1 MSGSQGMN
9 GWLLSEAVRRALRK
23 HLHLLSG
30 VSLAM
35 TAGLSVSPA
44 HAELPV
50 ICVTGAT
57 CGNSSGII
65 NNALSGVS
73 GIAVAGNAMTIN
85 QNAANAVLHWRSF
98 NISGDASVNFVQPTS
113 DSVALNRIYQ
123 NGASQIMGNLSA
135 NGRIYL
141 LNQNGIVFGNGAVV
155 NVAGLIASSLD
166 ISSLALNADGTTNLL
181 AAGQNGQAAFQLF
194 RDADGNVLSS
204 GDVTVGQGA
213 TITTKDGGQVFMFA
227 PNVYNYG
234 KIVTPDG
241 QTALAAGES
250 IYLAS
255 SADKN
260 LRGIWVEVG
269 SGGGTV
275 VNGVESNAGVTDK
288 TKLVGQII
296 AERGNITLAGAAVN
310 QLGRLTATTS
320 VNEGGS
326 IRLVARE
333 DGFVQAATSESVTL
347 TGSTGG
353 TLLLGRNSVTEVQL
367 DDSDDT
373 TVDSNVQP
381 VSRVV
386 AIGHQIVMQEDAR
399 VVAPHGD
406 VTFAACFLCNTIS
419 DVSLATAHD
428 IVGEVT
434 AGSDGSRIFIAD
446 GALIDVSGA
455 DITKT
460 MESNVIRVE
469 LRGDELADSELQ
481 RDGAL
486 RGEAVYVDIREHGSR
501 ADGSQWVG
509 SPVGDLSGWVG
520 SIQKNVAERSLTGG
534 TVNLLSKGD
543 VVLARGA
550 TIDISGGSINYAG
563 GYISTSNVLGAD
575 GKIYDIANAVADRE
589 YLGVTSSGTYTV
601 FDRRWG
607 VTRTYT
613 AGGTQGHYE
622 EGYVEGKDAGT
633 VKIAGNRVVLDGGI
647 KAETVAGRNQRQLSA
662 DFNHATALYR
672 PYDELPLAGTLI
684 LGGER
689 ESSAPD
695 YAIADVTIA
704 GNVPVQLPEEFDPLT
719 GSLDDIG
726 STVLL
731 RSDLFGDDRIGNVE
745 IRANNTVTVAQDANV
760 ILPAGGVFDV
770 AARSIEIAGDI
781 TSHGGEI
788 ALTARPT
795 VAGAPL
801 NSGLVVKN
809 GATLDTSGTWVNDT
823 ANANG
828 GEVGA
833 SALSIDGG
841 IVDLQAQNS
850 SLVLE
855 AGSVIDVSGGAQ
867 LTSDGELVSGAAGT
881 IALSNTQ
888 RPDVGADV
896 TTMTLDGELRAYG
909 FEDGGSLTLQTAG
922 LCIAD
927 AQSACEQSDDA
938 TLWLAPDFF
947 RSGGFGSYTFTS
959 NLGGVEVADG
969 TVVSLRQQNWLAP
982 TSGDLSRIVSGTA
995 IGGIASIGL
1004 LEDIERH
1011 AVDLTLSAKPRVIGG
1026 GYTSETFAEAP
1037 SLIIGTG
1044 ARIEGDVGANVTLN
1058 SSSRLLVDGTV
1069 SAPAG
1074 SITLRLTGDLS
1085 IQDLVGGDMYFEDQ
1099 GIWLGNNAQ
1108 LLARGAA
1115 VTEVDDRGRVLGEVL
1130 NGGTIAIDAD
1140 RGHVLAS
1147 SGSLMDVSGTSAA
1160 LSIKSDTQGHYQT
1173 RQVAS
1178 AGGRLDI
1185 EASEAILLGGDLAG
1199 RSGDPGNLAGG
1210 TLRVALDTSAR
1221 NDSGQGRSENPV
1233 STLPGGDRTIE
1244 ITQRALDISF
1254 GDSTLA
1260 GFAGTAVVAAEQIAG
1275 SGFDALELDVKTT
1288 LSSEGAPNNT
1298 INVGRIEFD
1307 GDVSLALA
1315 RSLTLNA
1322 AVIAS
1327 DGGRA
1332 TLSAPIV
1339 TLGNSQTDRPGT
1351 QYQAP
1356 ALAGTGTLQIDGG
1369 QIDVIGTSVLQGL
1382 ADTTLRSSGDVR
1394 LTGVQVISQDGTER
1408 PVLRGSLG
1416 TAGNLTVSAAQ
1427 VYPTTLTQFTLAAGV
1442 DATDGT
1448 LQISQNGV
1456 AGDVLSAGGAL
1467 TLAGPNVVQSGTV
1480 RAPFGT
1486 ISIDSPNITLSNG
1499 SVTSTSSAGLNVLF
1513 GETEGGLNWVYL
1525 LGGGEKIIYGDGGSL
1540 IVDQRIELHADDVDF
1555 QEGAVLDVS
1564 GGGNLIAAEFNS
1576 GTTGTQDVVGVDN
1589 ISASFA
1595 IVPAS
1600 SLASAAYDLS
1610 IYNESEFQ
1618 GGKSIHLSGSG
1629 DLPAGDYIMLP
1640 AKYSLLPGA
1649 YLVRPVSG
1657 YRDIGAGESYS
1668 LGDGGSVVS
1677 GYYTYTGTDLRESAR
1692 TSGFAVVKGTQVQNK
1707 AKYTLTN
1714 ANDFFASTDESV
1726 VTQRLPKDSGTV
1738 AITAT
1743 ESLVLE
1749 GTLQADVAEG
1759 GRGAA
1764 LDIASNAIKVVANAD
1779 TAGDAGGAL
1788 ILDAADLSELGAESI
1803 LLGGVRSEGGE
1814 SVDIATS
1821 ASTVTIAAG
1830 ATLTAPEVMLVGT
1843 QSVTVEQSAS
1853 VTARGVE
1860 VQSQD
1865 VSLSGDGAF
1874 VRVATGE
1881 AARVERDNAFNTGRV
1896 IIADGATLTAASGS
1910 ISLESSGD
1918 AELSG
1923 TLSAIGGEVSMTG
1936 NVISLGNVD
1945 PAVGGWVLDG
1955 AQLSRLDASTL
1966 SLNSRSTIDWYGDVD
1981 LNLTNLNLSARALRG
1996 YDDGTVSIGATGDV
2010 TFKGGAAGI
2019 DPTDSTGNG
2028 RLQLSANNVIFDDG
2042 AVELS
2047 GFDTVALL
2055 ANSEVRADQSTTF
2068 NIVGGGLQLGA
2079 QRITTKS
2086 GVDLSIT
2093 VDGAATLSNSGS
2105 TQSLAAV
2112 NDLGG
2117 SFTLNASSIELAT
2130 RIELPS
2136 GLVTLNATDATQG
2149 GIALTGNAAI
2159 DVSGRAT
2166 EFADHMAYSHG
2177 GKVNLET
2184 VSGNLVLASGSSID
2198 VSAAGGADAGSIKL
2212 TAAAGSL
2219 QVAGTLDGS
2228 AEGAGT
2234 GGSFGADAQNL
2245 GDFSALTQQLG
2256 SSGFAGDLSFRQR
2269 GVGDLVVANG
2279 AAVRGTSVAMTA
2291 DQGSIVV
2298 AGGIVA
2304 HDEGGGRINLSAS
2317 NGMTISGT
2325 LDARATSAEER
2336 NGRIDLNVSNGGL
2349 NVTNS
2354 AVIATVAAGAKQGT
2368 SGDGDVS
2375 IRLPQAS
2382 LLTVID
2388 ADTANDAVHLG
2399 GDWSR
2404 TADVSVEGFAV
2415 HVDADG
2421 VLDANDVAPTVGN
2434 AIYDT
2439 AAAFAAHSD
2448 EIAAALS
2455 NPSKPGLEVLAG
2467 IEIRSSATVN
2477 DGNLS
2482 LVADWNMADWRFA
2495 DSTGALT
2502 KTGVLTL
2509 RSAGSLTFNESLS
2522 DGFDDQNQFLLEL
2535 GFGDSWSY
2543 NLIAGADTAS
2553 ADVMATRSLP
2563 VDPTSDFGSVIV
2575 SGIDSTSEAN
2585 YTVVRTGTGSID
2597 VAAARDIKLLNDAA
2611 MIYTAGEASS
2621 GMVYLSERNNRQL
2634 AVPITTTTS
2643 NPLYY
2648 PTNGGDITLTA
2659 GRDVIGAP
2667 TNQLVTEWQWRI
2679 GNTDNNVT
2687 RSTAWT
2693 VNFAEFHQGVG
2704 ALAGGDVSVI
2714 AGNDVRDLSVSTTT
2728 IGRQRANSTNDKSAA
2743 ANDLE
2748 VIGGGNVSIAS
2759 GGDIR
2764 GGSFYSGRG
2773 RIDLQADGEVGI
2785 SDGDTGTRL
2794 APVLLLGDTQATV
2807 AARKD
2812 VSLGGVATPTLLPQ
2826 SFSQGMTNSTNSTF
2840 STYSSDA
2847 SLSVESTA
2855 GDVSVAADAG
2865 TLGSLYGWGGD
2876 QLKLALA
2883 LLPGSIDVLSLRGSA
2898 TVNGTLIPDADGTL
2912 DVRAY
2917 EDVNFDVIVS
2927 DMNPDLIANPDAPK
2941 TNPYMTGTV
2950 PALMTALTE
2959 WEDARDGKL
2968 DVFNAAIPVRMQAAQ
2983 AGTLRTSRL
2992 VAANGDVEGSGYFGS
3007 AVDIHAGGDVV
3018 DLDVAIQNL
3027 VASDVSTIVAGGD
3040 ISYRLSRGA
3049 GGLSPNDKGIEID
3062 GPGQLL
3068 ITAGGNIDL
3077 GTSEGITSQGDELNP
3092 VLADTGA
3099 SITALA
3105 GLNGETPDYAAF
3117 AADYVQESDDYIAS
3131 LTTYIET
3138 LTGHRPSNATEAR
3151 AAFAA
3156 LNTKQQH
3163 VFLNR
3168 VLMTE
3173 VRTSAEEAASVEHR
3187 DDYTRGFAAL
3197 ETLFPG
3203 STDADDNPYQGN
3215 ISLLFSRIYT
3225 VDGGDISLLTPG
3237 GGVNAGLAADTLRR
3251 FGIIKD
3257 ASKLGLVTRRGGDVG
3272 IITDGDV
3279 QVNESRIFA
3288 VNDSDIL
3295 VWSSNGDVDAGRG
3308 AKTAISAP
3316 TFSLTYDD
3324 DGHAYVTYDAAL
3336 SGSGIQARTATVDQK
3351 RGDVVLAAPRGV
3363 VNAGDAGIVAGNLT
3377 IAATAVLGADNISV
3391 TGMAVGVPVDTGGL
3405 GASLAGVASAA
3416 SSASKSAATSVD
3428 DGGSREQSN
3437 APMAQAALSWLD
3449 VFVIGLGEEGC
3460 KGDDLECLKRQS
3472 TTL

>member
-1 MSGSQGMN
+1 MADSVTQGSNVRMLAESVRSALRGRAGRL
-9 GWLLSEAVRRALRK
+9 GWLSSA
-23 HLHLLSG
+23 
-30 VSLAM
+30 SLVV
-35 TAGLSVSPA
+35 TAGLFVSTA
-44 HAELPV
+44 EAELPV

-98 NISGDASVNFVQPTS
+98 NISSDASVNFVQPSS

-194 RDADGNVLSS
+194 RDADSNVLPS
-204 GDVTVGQGA
+204 GDVTVAQGA

-269 SGGGTV
+269 TGGGTV
-275 VNGVESNAGVTDK
+275 VNGVEGNAGVTDK
-288 TKLVGQII
+288 TQLVGQII

-320 VNEGGS
+320 VNEAGS

-333 DGFVQAATSESVTL
+333 DGFVQAATNESVTL

-373 TVDSNVQP
+373 TVDSNVQA

-386 AIGHQIVMQEDAR
+386 AIGHQIVMQEGAS

-428 IVGEVT
+428 IAGEVT

-455 DITKT
+455 NISKT

-509 SPVGDLSGWVG
+509 SPVGDLSGWIG

-543 VVLARGA
+543 VVLARGSS
-550 TIDISGGSINYAG
+550 IDISGGSINYAG
-563 GYISTSNVLGAD
+563 GYVSTSNVLGAD
-575 GKIYDIANAVADRE
+575 GKLYDIADAVADRE
-589 YLGVTSSGTYTV
+589 YLGVTSSGTHTV

-607 VTRTYT
+607 VTRTYA
-613 AGGTQGHYE
+613 AGGTQGHFE
-622 EGYVEGKDAGT
+622 QGYVEGKDAGT
-633 VKIAGNRVVLDGGI
+633 VQITSNRVVLDGDI
-647 KAETVAGRNQRQLSA
+647 KAETVAGRYQRQLSA
-662 DFNHATALYR
+662 AFNQATSLYR

-684 LGGER
+684 LGAER
-689 ESSAPD
+689 DSSAPD
-695 YAIADVTIA
+695 YAISDVTIA
-704 GNVPVQLPEEFDPLT
+704 GNVPAQLPEEFDPLT
-719 GSLDDIG
+719 GSLDDID

-745 IRANNTVTVAQDANV
+745 IRANDTVTVAQDANV
-760 ILPAGGVFDV
+760 MLPAGGVFDV
-770 AARSIEIAGDI
+770 AARGIEIAGDI
-781 TSHGGEI
+781 TAHGGEI
-788 ALTARPT
+788 AFTARQT

-801 NSGLVVKN
+801 DSGLVVKN

-833 SALSIDGG
+833 SALTIDGG
-841 IVDLQAQNS
+841 VVRLQAQNS

-888 RPDVGADV
+888 RPDVGAAV

-909 FEDGGSLTLQTAG
+909 FEDGGNLTLQSAS
-922 LCIAD
+922 LCIAG

-938 TLWLAPDFF
+938 TLWLAPQFF
-947 RSGGFGSYTFTS
+947 SAGGFGSYTFTS

-982 TSGDLSRIVSGTA
+982 TSGDLSRIISGAA
-995 IGGIASIGL
+995 IGEIATIGL
-1004 LEDIERH
+1004 LEDFERH

-1026 GYTSETFAEAP
+1026 GYSSATFADAAN
-1037 SLIIGTG
+1037 LIIGTG
-1044 ARIEGDVGANVTLN
+1044 ARIEADVGANIALN
-1058 SSSRLLVDGTV
+1058 SSSRLLVDGTIA
-1069 SAPAG
+1069 APAG
-1074 SITLRLTGDLS
+1074 SIQLRLTGDLT
-1085 IQDLVGGDMYFEDQ
+1085 IDDVVGGDMYFEDQ
-1099 GIWLGNNAQ
+1099 GIWLGNSAQ

-1115 VTEVDDRGRVLGEVL
+1115 VSLVDDRGRVLGKVL
-1130 NGGTIAIDAD
+1130 DGGSITIDAD
-1140 RGHVLAS
+1140 RGHVLTS
-1147 SGSLMDVSGTSAA
+1147 SGSLIDVSGTSAA

-1178 AGGRLDI
+1178 AGGRLNL
-1185 EASEAILLGGDLAG
+1185 EASEAILLGGDIAG

-1210 TLRVALDTSAR
+1210 TLRVALDTTAR
-1221 NDSGQGRSENPV
+1221 NDSGQGRTENPV

-1244 ITQRALDISF
+1244 ITQRALDIGF
-1254 GDSTLA
+1254 GDSTLV
-1260 GFAGTAVVAAEQIAG
+1260 GHAGTAVVAADQVTG

-1288 LSSEGAPNNT
+1288 VTSEGAPSNT
-1298 INVGRIEFD
+1298 INAGRIEFD
-1307 GDVSLALA
+1307 GDVALAMA
-1315 RSLTLNA
+1315 RSLRMDA

-1339 TLGNSQTDRPGT
+1339 TLGNSRTDRAGT

-1369 QIDVIGTSVLQGL
+1369 QIDVIGSSVLQGL
-1382 ADTTLRSSGDVR
+1382 AETTLRSSGDVR
-1394 LTGVQVISQDGTER
+1394 LTGVQVISQDGTQR
-1408 PVLRGSLG
+1408 SILQGSLG
-1416 TAGNLTVSAAQ
+1416 TAGNLTVNAAQ
-1427 VYPTTLTQFTLAAGV
+1427 VYPTTLSQFTLAAGV
-1442 DATDGT
+1442 DAADGT
-1448 LQISQNGV
+1448 LLIAQNGV

-1486 ISIDSPNITLSNG
+1486 ITIDSPNITLSNG

-1525 LGGGEKIIYGDGGSL
+1525 LGGGDKIIYGDGGNL
-1540 IVDQRIELHADDVDF
+1540 IVDQRIELLADTVDF

-1564 GGGNLIAAEFNS
+1564 GGGNLIATEFNS

-1600 SLASAAYDLS
+1600 SLAAAAYDLS
-1610 IYNESEFQ
+1610 IYNESDFQ

-1657 YRDIGAGESYS
+1657 YQDIGAGESYS
-1668 LGDGGSVVS
+1668 LGDDSSYVA

-1692 TSGFAVVKGTQVQNK
+1692 NSGFAVLKGTQVQNK

-1714 ANDFFASTDESV
+1714 ANDFFASSDET
-1726 VTQRLPKDSGTV
+1726 VTQRLPKDAGTV

-1788 ILDAADLSELGAESI
+1788 ILDAADLSALGAESI

-1853 VTARGVE
+1853 ITASGVE

-1881 AARVERDNAFNTGRV
+1881 AARVGRDNAFNTGRV

-1923 TLSAIGGEVSMTG
+1923 TLSAVGGEVSMTG

-1966 SLNSRSTIDWYGDVD
+1966 SLNSRSTIDWYGEVD

-1996 YDDGTVSIGATGDV
+1996 FDDGTVSIGATGDV
-2010 TFKGGAAGI
+2010 TFKGGVAGI
-2019 DPTDSTGNG
+2019 DPVDSTGNS
-2028 RLQLSANNVIFDDG
+2028 RFQIAANNVIFDDG

-2047 GFDTVALL
+2047 GFDSVALL
-2055 ANSEVRADQSTTF
+2055 ANSEVRADQDTTF
-2068 NIVGGGLQLGA
+2068 NVIGGGLQLGA
-2079 QRITTKS
+2079 QRVTTRS

-2105 TQSLAAV
+2105 TQALAAV

-2117 SFTLNASSIELAT
+2117 SFTLNANTIELAT

-2149 GIALTGNAAI
+2149 GITLTGSAAV

-2177 GKVNLET
+2177 GKVSLDT

-2198 VSAAGGADAGSIKL
+2198 VSAAGGADAGSIEL

-2245 GDFSALTQQLG
+2245 GDFNSLTQQLG

-2269 GVGDLVVANG
+2269 GAGDLVVANG

-2304 HDEGGGRINLSAS
+2304 HDEGGGRVNLSAS

-2325 LDARATSAEER
+2325 LDARSTSAQER
-2336 NGRIDLNVSNGGL
+2336 NGRIDLSVSNGGL

-2375 IRLPQAS
+2375 IRLPRAS

-2388 ADTANDAVHLG
+2388 ADGANDAVHLG

-2421 VLDANDVAPTVGN
+2421 ILDTNETAALAGN
-2434 AIYDT
+2434 AIYDA
-2439 AAAFAAHSD
+2439 AAAFAAQSNA
-2448 EIAAALS
+2448 IAAAL
-2455 NPSKPGLEVLAG
+2455 NTPSIGGLEVLTG
-2467 IEIRSSATVN
+2467 IEIQSGSS
-2477 DGNLS
+2477 DGS
-2482 LVADWNMADWRFA
+2482 LTLGADWNMAAWHFA
-2495 DSTGALT
+2495 DAQGALT

-2509 RSAGSLTFNESLS
+2509 RAAGNLIFNESLT
-2522 DGFDDQNQFLLEL
+2522 DGFTDQNDFTLDL

-2543 NLIAGADTAS
+2543 NLIAGADTGS
-2553 ADVMATRSLP
+2553 ANVMATHVP
-2563 VDPTSDFGSVIV
+2563 TNPDPDFGSVIV
-2575 SGIDSTSEAN
+2575 NGGDISSSAN
-2585 YTVVRTGTGSID
+2585 YTFVRTGTGSID
-2597 VAAARDIKLLNDAA
+2597 VAAARDIRLSNDAA
-2611 MIYTAGEASS
+2611 MIYSAGEASN
-2621 GMVYLSERNNRQL
+2621 GMLYPSDARRQGL
-2634 AVPITTTTS
+2634 QLLG
-2643 NPLYY
+2643 LYY
-2648 PTNGGDITLTA
+2648 PANGGDVTLTA

-2667 TNQLVTEWQWRI
+2667 TNQLVTDWLWRI
-2679 GNTDNNVT
+2679 GNTDYATT

-2693 VNFAEFHQGVG
+2693 VNFAQFHQGVG
-2704 ALAGGDVSVI
+2704 ALAGGDVTAD
-2714 AGNDVRDLSVSTTT
+2714 AGRDIKNLSVSAPT
-2728 IGRQRANSTNDKSAA
+2728 IGRQRANATDDRSAA

-2748 VIGGGNVSIAS
+2748 VIGGGDVSVAA
-2759 GGDIR
+2759 GGDIL

-2773 RIDLQADGEVGI
+2773 TIQLQADGEL
-2785 SDGDTGTRL
+2785 GTSQDNGL
-2794 APVLLLGDTQATV
+2794 APVLLLGDTQAEV
-2807 AARKD
+2807 FARKAVRLD
-2812 VSLGGVATPTLLPQ
+2812 GVVTPTLLPQ
-2826 SFSQGMTNSTNSTF
+2826 GSSQVIRESTNSTF
-2840 STYSSDA
+2840 STYSSAA

-2855 GDVSVAADAG
+2855 GDVSVVANDGAIG
-2865 TLGSLYGWGGD
+2865 GQYGWGGD
-2876 QLKLALA
+2876 QLKLALV
-2883 LLPGSIDVLSLRGSA
+2883 LLPGSVDVLSLRGSA
-2898 TVNGTLIPDADGTL
+2898 TVTGTLNPDADGTL

-2927 DMNPDLIANPDAPK
+2927 DMDPDLIANPDAPK
-2941 TNPYMTGTV
+2941 TNIYMTGTV

-2959 WEDARDGKL
+2959 WEDARDVQL
-2968 DVFNAAIPVRMQAAQ
+2968 DPFNAAIPVRLQAAQ
-2983 AGTLRTSRL
+2983 AGTLPASRI

-3027 VASDVSTIVAGGD
+3027 AASDVSTIVAGGN
-3040 ISYRLSRGA
+3040 ISY
-3049 GGLSPNDKGIEID
+3049 
-3062 GPGQLL
+3062 
-3068 ITAGGNIDL
+3068 T
-3077 GTSEGITSQGDELNP
+3077 
-3092 VLADTGA
+3092 
-3099 SITALA
+3099 
-3105 GLNGETPDYAAF
+3105 
-3117 AADYVQESDDYIAS
+3117 
-3131 LTTYIET
+3131 
-3138 LTGHRPSNATEAR
+3138 
-3151 AAFAA
+3151 
-3156 LNTKQQH
+3156 
-3163 VFLNR
+3163 
-3168 VLMTE
+3168 
-3173 VRTSAEEAASVEHR
+3173 
-3187 DDYTRGFAAL
+3187 
-3197 ETLFPG
+3197 
-3203 STDADDNPYQGN
+3203 
-3215 ISLLFSRIYT
+3215 
-3225 VDGGDISLLTPG
+3225 
-3237 GGVNAGLAADTLRR
+3237 
-3251 FGIIKD
+3251 
-3257 ASKLGLVTRRGGDVG
+3257 
-3272 IITDGDV
+3272 
-3279 QVNESRIFA
+3279 
-3288 VNDSDIL
+3288 
-3295 VWSSNGDVDAGRG
+3295 
-3308 AKTAISAP
+3308 
-3316 TFSLTYDD
+3316 
-3324 DGHAYVTYDAAL
+3324 
-3336 SGSGIQARTATVDQK
+3336 
-3351 RGDVVLAAPRGV
+3351 
-3363 VNAGDAGIVAGNLT
+3363 
-3377 IAATAVLGADNISV
+3377 
-3391 TGMAVGVPVDTGGL
+3391 
-3405 GASLAGVASAA
+3405 
-3416 SSASKSAATSVD
+3416 
-3428 DGGSREQSN
+3428 
-3437 APMAQAALSWLD
+3437 
-3449 VFVIGLGEEGC
+3449 
-3460 KGDDLECLKRQS
+3460 
-3472 TTL
+3472 